1 MGLIARRLEKGRQ
14 LGLLD
19 WILIKLIII
28 IIGIIIGAYI
38 SDFVKDYLWYLVG
51 LVVILWISME
61 YRLSKKN

>member
-14 LGLLD
+14 LRLLD

-28 IIGIIIGAYI
+28 LIGIIIGAYI
-38 SDFVKDYLWYLVG
+38 SDFIKDYLWYLVG
-51 LVVILWISME
+51 LVVILWIIME